1 MMRPILESRARS
13 RFLRVG
19 GVALAL
25 LFLAGCLGSSKN
37 ALQSAPAATAE
48 SIPQPTTAVSESSW
62 MWVSEPPAGFTASV
76 PAHWQREI
84 WQEPDTLTTYFS
96 YRPSNITD
104 KSQRVIIDVVVSH
117 DRESVQ
123 DINMS
128 ASVLMRRLEELQRKQ
143 GDNVL
148 LPPRT
153 MSLGSYPAA
162 WSVMEYTPTDS
173 TETLRAFAIFAS
185 THSAFYSVRV
195 SGLPEYGEG
204 IEAVFDHL
212 RDTIQLTESKWT
224 PMETPP
230 TPQQQTESPSTEPAL
245 LPQYPISTP
254 ATPPRRDWGF
264 VAPSTT
270 AIIIKDNV
278 NLRQSPS
285 RKSDIVSPI
294 PKGATVTVIGRLPD
308 STWLKMSWKD
318 HTAWV
323 RTELVSLTGGKVQQI
338 PVVPR

>member
-1 MMRPILESRARS
+1 MIRPMFESRARC
-13 RFLRVG
+13 RFLRVS

-25 LFLAGCLGSSKN
+25 LFLAGCSDGSKN
-37 ALQSAPAATAE
+37 ALQSAPSAT
-48 SIPQPTTAVSESSW
+48 IPQPIAAVSESSW
-62 MWVSEPPAGFTASV
+62 MWVSEPTSGFTASV

-84 WQEPDTLTTYFS
+84 WQEPDTLTTNFS
-96 YRPSNITD
+96 YRPSNIAD
-104 KSQRVIIDVVVSH
+104 KSQRVIINVVVSH
-117 DRESVQ
+117 DRQSVQ

-128 ASVLMRRLEELQRKQ
+128 ASVLMRRLEELQTRQ

-153 MSLGSYPAA
+153 TSLGSYPAA
-162 WSVMEYTPTDS
+162 WSVVEYTPTDS
-173 TETLRAFAIFAS
+173 TETMRAFAIFAS
-185 THSAFYSVRV
+185 THSAFYNIKV
-195 SGLPEYGEG
+195 SGFPQYGEG

-230 TPQQQTESPSTEPAL
+230 TPQQQTESPSTEPAP
-245 LPQYPISTP
+245 LPQHPISTP
-254 ATPPRRDWGF
+254 ATPPRSDWESL
-264 VAPSTT
+264 APSTT
-270 AIIIKDNV
+270 AIIIKDDV

-323 RTELVSLTGGKVQQI
+323 RTELVSLIGRKVQQI